1 MKLKSIISIFL
12 LLVLAVNARGQSVQV
27 TSEMKEATVFF
38 QGAQLTRQAQV
49 RVPAGINELVFTQ
62 LPLDIDAS
70 SIQIKGTGALTI
82 LSVSYRTNYLESPGV
97 SQEIRQ
103 MEDSL
108 RYYKNRLDLNRAT
121 LKVYEEEEALLAA
134 NRSLG
139 GSQQGV
145 QVAELKAAADFLR
158 QRLQE
163 IKTQWLKVRQEVEK
177 DEERYNRIN
186 QQLSRLR
193 GRSSS
198 QVGEVVVQVSANAAV
213 NSSFTLSYNIFQA
226 GWEPVYDIRVADID
240 QDLELMLKANA
251 YQNTGEDWKNVRLT
265 FSTGNPR
272 QWGQKP
278 QLSRWFLRYQE
289 DVVAALRGRVPGVA
303 LQELTIVENYDE
315 EMAAAPSATS
325 TSTTEAFVKVQQG
338 RTTREFVVNTP
349 YNLASG
355 NDRRVVELEAHSLPA
370 KYEYYVVPKLDPDA
384 FLVARVADWQD
395 YALLPGEANLFMEG
409 TFLGKTFINPGM
421 TTDTL
426 ELSLGRD
433 QNIVVKRERIRDQS
447 RRNFLGN
454 RTTETVGWE
463 ISARNNKRV
472 PITLTIQDQ
481 VPLSTQEDIEVTAE
495 EISGAAYDKERG
507 FVTWRLDLRPGE
519 TQQKTL
525 RYAVRYPRNKRI
537 ILE

>member
-1 MKLKSIISIFL
+1 MKIKSAISMFL
-12 LLVLAVNARGQSVQV
+12 LLAPGLWALGQPVQV
-27 TSEMKEATVFF
+27 TSEMKEATIFF
-38 QGAQLTRQAQV
+38 QGAQLTREAQV

-70 SIQIKGTGALTI
+70 SIQVRATGALTI
-82 LSVSYRTNYLESPGV
+82 LSVSHRTNFLESPAL
-97 SQEIRQ
+97 SKEIRQ

-108 RYYKNRLDLNRAT
+108 RFYKNRLDLNRAT

-139 GSQQGV
+139 GSERGV

-158 QRLQE
+158 QRLQD
-163 IKTQWLKVRQEVEK
+163 IKANWLKVRQDVEK

-193 GRSSS
+193 GNSTA
-198 QVGEVVVQVSANAAV
+198 QVGEVVVQVSAHAAS
-213 NSSFTLSYNIFQA
+213 NSNFSLSYNIYQA
-226 GWEPVYDIRVADID
+226 GWVPVYDVRVADID
-240 QDLELMLKANA
+240 RNLELMLKADA
-251 YQNTGEDWKNVRLT
+251 FQNTGEDWKNVRLT

-278 QLSRWFLRYQE
+278 RLSQWFLRYEE
-289 DVVAALRGRVPGVA
+289 DVVALRARQAGAVLNEVYAMDAEAAQYAPAPKAEEALSAEDFVQV
-303 LQELTIVENYDE
+303 QEG
-315 EMAAAPSATS
+315 
-325 TSTTEAFVKVQQG
+325 Q
-338 RTTREFVVNTP
+338 TTREFVVNTP
-349 YNLASG
+349 YNLFSG
-355 NDRRVVELEAHSLPA
+355 RDRRVVELEGHSLPA
-370 KYEYYVVPKLDPDA
+370 QYEYYVVPKLHTDA

-409 TFLGKTFINPGM
+409 TFLGKTFIDPGM

-433 QNIVVKRERIRDQS
+433 QNIIVKRERIKDQS
-447 RRNFLGN
+447 KRNFLGN
-454 RTTETVGWE
+454 RTTDTVGWE
-463 ISARNNKRV
+463 VSSRNNKGV

-481 VPLSTQEDIEVTAE
+481 VPLSTQQDIEVSVE
-495 EISGAAYDKERG
+495 EMSGAAYDKDRG
-507 FVTWRLDLRPGE
+507 FLSWRMELRSGE
-519 TQQKTL
+519 TQQRTL
-525 RYAVRYPRNKRI
+525 RYTVRYPKNRRI

>member
-1 MKLKSIISIFL
+1 MKLNFLISIFL
-12 LLVLAVNARGQSVQV
+12 LVALAVNAQDQPVQV
-27 TSEMKEATVFF
+27 TSEIKEATIFF
-38 QGAQLTRQAQV
+38 QGAQLTREAQV

-70 SIQIKGTGALTI
+70 SIQIKSTGALTI

-97 SQEIRQ
+97 SRDIRQ
-103 MEDSL
+103 LEDSL
-108 RYYKNRLDLNRAT
+108 RFYKNRLDLNRAT

-177 DEERYNRIN
+177 DEERYNRIS

-193 GRSSS
+193 GRSSN

-213 NSSFTLSYNIFQA
+213 NSSFWLSYNIFQA

-251 YQNTGEDWKNVRLT
+251 YQNTGEDWKNVSLT

-289 DVVAALRGRVPGVA
+289 DVVALRGRAPGVA
-303 LQELTIVENYDE
+303 LQEVLIVENYDVE
-315 EMAAAPSATS
+315 TAAAPSAANNT
-325 TSTTEAFVKVQQG
+325 TTEAFVEVQEG
-338 RTTREFVVNTP
+338 HTTREFVVNTP

-355 NDRRVVELEAHSLPA
+355 SHRRVVELEAHSLPA
-370 KYEYYVVPKLDPDA
+370 QYEYYVVPKLDRDA
-384 FLVARVADWQD
+384 FLVARVAEWQD

-409 TFLGKTFINPGM
+409 TFLGKTFINPAM

-433 QNIVVKRERIRDQS
+433 QNIVVRRERIRDQS

-519 TQQKTL
+519 NQQKTL

>member
-1 MKLKSIISIFL
+1 MKLKSVISLYL
-12 LLVLAVNARGQSVQV
+12 LLAPCLWALGQPVQV

-38 QGAQLTRQAQV
+38 QGAQLTREAQA
-49 RVPAGINELVFTQ
+49 RVPAGINEIVFTQ

-70 SIQIKGTGALTI
+70 SIQVKAAGALTI
-82 LSVSYRTNYLESPGV
+82 LSVSHRTNFLESPAL
-97 SQEIRQ
+97 SREIKQ

-145 QVAELKAAADFLR
+145 QVAELRAAADFLR

-163 IKTQWLKVRQEVEK
+163 IKTNWLKVRQDVEK

-193 GRSSS
+193 GSSS
-198 QVGEVVVQVSANAAV
+198 TQVGEIVVQVSANAAV
-213 NSSFTLSYNIFQA
+213 NAGFVLNYNIYQA
-226 GWEPVYDIRVADID
+226 GWQPIYDVRVADVD
-240 QDLELMLKANA
+240 KDLELMLKANA
-251 YQNTGEDWKNVRLT
+251 FQNTGEDWKNVRLK

-278 QLSRWFLRYQE
+278 QLSQWFLRYEEDRITMQAFRAGRALNEVYVMEAEEAEYAPAPKVADAATAEAYVQVQE
-289 DVVAALRGRVPGVA
+289 
-303 LQELTIVENYDE
+303 
-315 EMAAAPSATS
+315 
-325 TSTTEAFVKVQQG
+325 G

-349 YNLASG
+349 YNLPSG
-355 NDRRVVELEAHSLPA
+355 RDQRVVELEGHSLPA
-370 KYEYYVVPKLDPDA
+370 QYEYFVVPKINTDA

-409 TFLGKTFINPGM
+409 TFLGKTFIDPGM

-433 QNIVVKRERIRDQS
+433 RNIIVKRERIKDQS
-447 RRNFLGN
+447 KRNFLGN
-454 RTTETVGWE
+454 RTTDTVGWE
-463 ISARNNKRV
+463 ISARNNKRL

-481 VPLSTQEDIEVTAE
+481 VPLSTQQEVEVTVE
-495 EISGAAYDKERG
+495 ELSGAAFDRDRG
-507 FVTWRLDLRPGE
+507 FLSWRMELRPGE
-519 TQQKTL
+519 TQQRTL
-525 RYAVRYPRNKRI
+525 RYAVRYPKNKRI